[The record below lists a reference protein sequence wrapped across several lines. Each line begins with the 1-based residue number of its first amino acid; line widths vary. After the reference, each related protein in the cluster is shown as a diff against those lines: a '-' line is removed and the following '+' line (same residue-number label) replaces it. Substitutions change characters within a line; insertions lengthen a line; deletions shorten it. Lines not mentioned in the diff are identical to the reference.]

1 MRRDNDALHDHTGA
15 RSSTASCGR
24 IKLVGLNAFVSTEEE
39 GTEPLVGHSKDANLI
54 PPNGTVVIYGKG
66 GSGKTTRIVDLAFSL
81 ATGTDWICF
90 PVPRAVKVLII
101 EEGPRPLFRH
111 KLGRKLSSWTGP
123 TANLDEQLYIYE
135 EPWGKFKFT
144 DEGLREDLAELVN
157 DKQIDVII
165 AGPIKKIGFRGGG
178 TPDDVETFMQSVDE
192 FRDMCERDLCVVFL
206 HHTNKTG
213 TVSGAWDGE
222 GDTLIRAERKNRTTT
237 LTMEKVRHGERYS
250 GMKIKL
256 TWEDAE
262 SGAKVTKVA
271 YASAPQQLASVV
283 DATAEQVVELLTERG
298 EMKRDKIAEALD
310 IKSENTGLGRALSVL
325 LDDKKIHSAARYGYY
340 ALGPEPEK
348 P

>member
-1 MRRDNDALHDHTGA
+1 MRRDNDALHDDTGA
-15 RSSTASCGR
+15 RSSTASRGR

-39 GTEPLVGHSKDANLI
+39 GTEPLVGHDKDANLV
-54 PPNGTVVIYGKG
+54 PANGIVVFYGKG

-123 TANLDEQLYIYE
+123 TSNLDEQLYVYE
-135 EPWGKFKFT
+135 RPWGKFKFT
-144 DEGLREDLAELVN
+144 NEGLREDLAELVN

-165 AGPIKKIGFRGGG
+165 AGPIKKIGMRGGG

-192 FRDMCERDLCVVFL
+192 FRDSCKRAVCVIFL

-213 TVSGAWDGE
+213 AVSGAWDGE
-222 GDTLIRAERKNRTTT
+222 GDTLIRAQRKDRSTT

-256 TWEDAE
+256 TWADAE
-262 SGAKVTKVA
+262 SGAKVTKVTE
-271 YASAPQQLASVV
+271 ASTPQQLASAV
-283 DATAEQVVELLTERG
+283 DATAGQVIELLTERG
-298 EMKRDKIAEALD
+298 EMKREEITKALGLKDRDTSLGNALAKLVKDDKIHKAP
-310 IKSENTGLGRALSVL
+310 R
-325 LDDKKIHSAARYGYY
+325 RGYY
-340 ALGPEPEK
+340 RLGPK
-348 P
+348 PKQP